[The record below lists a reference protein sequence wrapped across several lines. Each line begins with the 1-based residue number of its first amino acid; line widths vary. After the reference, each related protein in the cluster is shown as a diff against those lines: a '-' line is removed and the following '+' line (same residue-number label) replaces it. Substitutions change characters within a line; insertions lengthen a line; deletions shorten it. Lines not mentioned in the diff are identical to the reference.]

1 MIYLILC
8 FTFVLLSISN
18 LFTFFVGKKRYPDVL
33 KSMLVENR
41 MKIICKFMIIIA
53 INLFTIGLTCFLP
66 SVRKYWLYVLI
77 AYLVIILFCAIT
89 TFTDKSLEKH
99 FKNFVGYKDD
109 LDYRNNNE
117 RVKSERQEI
126 MELFRSLDKSIQD
139 SKKVQNEMIF
149 KVEGFS
155 EDKRKELERMFCVS
169 FASVEK
175 IENVQIND
183 INSKVYYF
191 SPSAPNFGEMGS
203 FSYLVEVGEDNPRYF
218 TLEFSGA
225 IQILCEWEFKNGVQT
240 RHRNYGALYDE
251 GQSQDGD
258 LYNKLI
264 EKILEIL

>member
-1 MIYLILC
+1 MIYFVLHFSL
-8 FTFVLLSISN
+8 VLLSISN
-18 LFTFFVGKKRYPDVL
+18 LFTFFVGKKRFPDVL

-41 MKIICKFMIIIA
+41 LKIICKFLIIIA
-53 INLFTIGLTCFLP
+53 INLIAIGLTCFLP
-66 SVRKYWLYVLI
+66 TVRKYWLYVVI
-77 AYLVIILFCAIT
+77 AYVVMIAFCAIT

-99 FKNFVGYKDD
+99 FKNFVGYKED

-126 MELFRSLDKSIQD
+126 MDLFRSLEKSAQD
-139 SKKVQNEMIF
+139 GKNVQNEMNF
-149 KVEGFS
+149 KVDGFS
-155 EDKRKELERMFCVS
+155 QEKRQELERMFCMS

-175 IENVQIND
+175 IENVQINSL
-183 INSKVYYF
+183 NSKVYYF

-203 FSYLVEVGEDNPRYF
+203 FSCLVEIGENNPRCF
-218 TLEFSGA
+218 ALELSGST
-225 IQILCEWEFKNGVQT
+225 QILCEWEFKNGVQS

-251 GQSQDGD
+251 GQLQDKD